1 MKFLRFMLCMIGVFS
16 ISYLSYGQ
24 SRAVTGVVRDSKD
37 NSPLVD
43 ATVSVAGKTTSTK
56 TKADGSFSINVPS
69 GSNQLRV
76 SYVGYA
82 DQTVSITSGD
92 LTVGMTASSQSL
104 SDVVVIGYGSS
115 RKRDLTGAVSSVKA
129 KDFNQGVINSP
140 DQLLQ
145 NKVAGLE
152 VTNTS
157 GQPGAATTI
166 QIRGSS
172 SIRAGASPL
181 YVVDGVILDGG
192 TARPNASTTFGT
204 TSNSDPLLFINPYD
218 IAQIDVL
225 KDASSTAIY
234 GSRGANGVII
244 ITTKKGGTGPM
255 KLDVGVNVSDFAGYM
270 KKFDILSR
278 SQFISAIG
286 KYTLSSDPHIND
298 SLKSA
303 YNGGQN
309 VNALKEITQSKVTQ
323 NYSVALSGGN
333 ENGKFRASFLASNNE
348 GFIKSTSLKKYLA
361 SFNGQYNFLDN
372 KLGIEFGFIGANF
385 GESLAPI
392 AGSSGSTGS
401 LISSAL
407 QWNPTKSFYQTNGTY
422 YYPQSGAGNP
432 LAEIDASKDNTN
444 VSEFLG
450 HISASYK
457 ILPNLQYKFLYGLNY
472 GTGARYVNLAG
483 WLPVFAFGSGAAA
496 ILSQSLFTQIVDHT
510 LDYNSNISKSLTF
523 NALVGYEY
531 YKRDAKGGSLSGS
544 GFNTNLSE
552 TNRVP
557 APYTNNIQNA
567 STQTPYQSF
576 VDPAAQLQSYFA
588 RLTFN
593 YLDRYIIT
601 GTIRDDGSSKFGA
614 NHRYG
619 YFPSGAFKWQ
629 ISNEGFM
636 KSSTVFSNLG
646 LRVSYGAT
654 GNQEFPAGASREQF
668 NLGSY
673 NTINQTVNGNPNLK
687 WETSKQFDAG
697 LDFAFGKGK
706 ISGSVDYYN
715 KNTSNILFATNAIQ
729 PAPNSTSYLNLPD
742 AHLINSGIEAFLAV
756 NLMQTK
762 KITWDVSGNVSYN
775 KNKVKDFTDP
785 NSGKNL
791 VINTGSITGQGVSQ
805 TTAQIFT
812 NNQPVNV
819 YFLKEFKGFDQ
830 KGNQI
835 ISDNP
840 VLKGYDPNPSVIAGF
855 STSLRYEKFTLSLNM
870 GGSFGFKIYNNTATS
885 VTNIA
890 GILGGRNIDRTAYN
904 SAELP
909 SSGVSASDR
918 FLENGNYWKLRNA
931 TILYN
936 IGNIGKSFKN
946 VNAYIT
952 GSNLFV
958 ITKFTGFDPE
968 VNIDKSAN
976 GYPSRSIEYIPYP
989 TPRTITA
996 GINFSL

>member
-1 MKFLRFMLCMIGVFS
+1 MKELKHLLCFIMLAIVPALSFS
-16 ISYLSYGQ
+16 Q
-24 SRAVTGVVRDSKD
+24 ARTVTGQVTDSKD
-37 NSPLVD
+37 NTPLVD
-43 ATVSVAGKTTSTK
+43 ATVSVVGKSVSTK
-56 TKADGSFSINVPS
+56 TKADGSFTISVPS
-69 GSNQLRV
+69 GSNQLRI

-82 DQTVSITSGD
+82 DQTVAITSGNM
-92 LTVGMTASSQSL
+92 TVSMAASTQSL
-104 SDVVVIGYGSS
+104 TDVVVIGYGSA
-115 RKRDLTGAVSSVKA
+115 RKRDITGAVSSVKA

-192 TARPNASTTFGT
+192 TARPNASTNFGT
-204 TSNSDPLLFINPYD
+204 TSNSDPLIFINPYD

-255 KLDVGVNVSDFAGYM
+255 KLDVGVNFSDFAGYM
-270 KKFDILSR
+270 KKFDILSQ
-278 SQFISAIG
+278 SQFISALS
-286 KYTLSSDPHIND
+286 KYTLSSNSHIND
-298 SLKSA
+298 SLKTA

-309 VNALKEITQSKVTQ
+309 TNALKAITQSKVTQ
-323 NYSVALSGGN
+323 NYSVSLSGGN

-348 GFIKSTSLKKYLA
+348 GFIKKTSLKKYLA

-401 LISSAL
+401 LISAAL
-407 QWNPTKSFYQTNGTY
+407 QWNPTKSFYQSNGTY
-422 YYPQSGAGNP
+422 YYPQSGSGNP
-432 LAEIDASKDNTN
+432 LAEIDASDDNTN

-457 ILPNLQYKFLYGLNY
+457 LLPNLQYKFLYGLNY
-472 GTGARYVNLAG
+472 GIGDRYINLAG
-483 WLPVFAFGSGAAA
+483 WLPVFAFGSGGAA
-496 ILSQSLFTQIVDHT
+496 ILNQTLFTQIVDHT
-510 LDYNSNISKSLTF
+510 LNYNANITKGLSLD
-523 NALVGYEY
+523 ALVGYEY
-531 YKRDAKGGSLSGS
+531 YKRNARGGSMSAS

-557 APYTNNIQNA
+557 ALYTNNIQNA
-567 STQTPYQSF
+567 STQTPYSSF
-576 VDPAAQLQSYFA
+576 VDPSAELQSYFA
-588 RLTFN
+588 RFTFN
-593 YLDRYIIT
+593 YLDKYIIT
-601 GTIRDDGSSKFGA
+601 GTLRDDGSSKFGA
-614 NHRYG
+614 NNRYG

-629 ISNEGFM
+629 VSNEDFM
-636 KSSTVFSNLG
+636 KGSTVFSNLG

-654 GNQEFPAGASREQF
+654 GNQEFPAGASKEQF

-687 WETSKQFDAG
+687 WETSKQFDVG
-697 LDFAFGKGK
+697 VDFAFGKGRVY
-706 ISGSVDYYN
+706 GSLDYYD

-729 PAPNSTSYLNLPD
+729 PAPNSTSYLNLPN
-742 AHLINSGIEAFLAV
+742 AHLINSGLEAFLAV
-756 NLMQTK
+756 NLMQNK
-762 KITWDVSGNVSYN
+762 NITWDISGNVAYN
-775 KNKVKDFTDP
+775 KNRVNNFTDP
-785 NSGKNL
+785 NSGKAL

-819 YFLKEFKGFDQ
+819 YFLKEFQGFDQ
-830 KGNQI
+830 NGNQI
-835 ISDNP
+835 ISANP
-840 VLKGYDPNPSVIAGF
+840 VLKGYDPNPKVIGGL
-855 STSLRYEKFTLSLNM
+855 STSLRYQKFTISVNM

-890 GILGGRNIDRTAYN
+890 GILGGRNIDLKAYN
-904 SAELP
+904 SAEMP

-931 TILYN
+931 TISYN
-936 IGNIGKSFKN
+936 AGNIAKAFKN
-946 VNAYIT
+946 VNAYVT

-958 ITKFTGFDPE
+958 ITKFSGFDPE

-989 TPRTITA
+989 TPRTITV
-996 GINFSL
+996 GVNFSL